1 MGLRVE
7 VQAQDGTREYV
18 QVRAPQQPRWGGD
31 GSAADL
37 ARCCWQSLPKAGY
50 FEQVASCMDEA
61 DVRRLVAL
69 MCMAAPSDLH
79 PDACTHAGVRD
90 AILYEG
96 SRCIS
101 KELYSRLHAVR
112 LPPYDAIRA
121 SDAWRR

>member
-18 QVRAPQQPRWGGD
+18 QVRAPQQPCWGGD

-61 DVRRLVAL
+61 DVRSGRL
-69 MCMAAPSDLH
+69 
-79 PDACTHAGVRD
+79 
-90 AILYEG
+90 AIIAEG
-96 SRCIS
+96 
-101 KELYSRLHAVR
+101 ELTAIASSAVLRL
-112 LPPYDAIRA
+112 
-121 SDAWRR
+121 